1 MSDPIREPGAG
12 IREPDFVTIR
22 NCHWLHEAQSVK
34 SVLAAEGI
42 SAEIPD
48 EQTAAVQPGIGAV
61 RVVVRAEDAE
71 RAAKTLNAVLDRP
84 TGAR

>member
-1 MSDPIREPGAG
+1 MDER
-12 IREPDFVTIR
+12 FVTIR

-42 SAEIPD
+42 DAQIPD
-48 EQTAAVQPGIGAV
+48 EQTVAVQPGIGAV

-71 RAAKTLNAVLDRP
+71 RAAATLNAVLDRP
-84 TGAR
+84 ANV

>member
-1 MSDPIREPGAG
+1 MSEPIREPGTG
-12 IREPDFVTIR
+12 SREPGFVTIR

-42 SAEIPD
+42 DAEIPD

-71 RAAKTLNAVLDRP
+71 RAAATLNAVLDQP
-84 TGAR
+84 TNAR